1 MKQAKQSVRPSYRML
16 TLWVGKPCKTFCE
29 GCPVCDGHLA
39 YRIPSKRTAL
49 LSRITQEMA
58 EARAEGWYK

>member
-1 MKQAKQSVRPSYRML
+1 MKRAKQATQPSYRML

-39 YRIPSKRTAL
+39 YRTPSTRAAIVATIA
-49 LSRITQEMA
+49 REMA